1 VGLFAGQWAKAK
13 GAVVIGTAAAVNLD
27 FVRSL
32 GVEAIDY
39 DAAPFETV
47 VHDVDVVID
56 TVGGAV
62 LQRSW
67 GVQQPGGL
75 LVSVAG
81 RATADEA
88 PARGKRFTSA
98 RRAPAENLTAIAALI
113 TAGQLTSATQAAFKL
128 AETPAAQQ
136 LCETGHGRGRIIL
149 HTNQEPSVSVWV
161 CA

>member
-1 VGLFAGQWAKAK
+1 MWFDWGRSRWRWRRRWLRRVRRTG
-13 GAVVIGTAAAVNLD
+13 LD

-56 TVGGAV
+56 TVGGDV
-62 LQRSW
+62 LKRSW
-67 GVQQPGGL
+67 DVLKPGGV

-81 RATADEA
+81 RATEEEA
-88 PARGKRFTSA
+88 QAKGKHFKGA
-98 RRAPAENLTAIAALI
+98 GRAPASNLAAIGALI
-113 TAGQLTSATQAAFKL
+113 TAGQLTPAIQARFPL
-128 AETPAAQQ
+128 AEAAAAQQ

-149 HTNQEPSVSVWV
+149 QMN
-161 CA
+161 AD